1 MWLANLS
8 AGLTTP
14 GFELD
19 TSQWYIWVFKI
30 LLVVSSGLYLGFAF
44 LVVRQVQLMSRT
56 VKTDFAIVLFIVSL
70 IHLALAFLLFLYM
83 LAL

>member
-1 MWLANLS
+1 MWLANLT

-14 GFELD
+14 GFEFD
-19 TSQWYIWVFKI
+19 SSQWYIWVFKI

-56 VKTDFAIVLFIVSL
+56 VKTDFALVLFVVSL
-70 IHLALAFLLFLYM
+70 FHLVLAFLLFLYM
-83 LAL
+83 LFL